1 MLSPSL
7 KKNEDLIVK
16 YELKKEKLK
25 KKIAFTSRIRD
36 NFRRKFPVLPLAY
49 RTFP

>member
-16 YELKKEKLK
+16 YELREIK

-36 NFRRKFPVLPLAY
+36 NFRRKFPELPLTY